1 MSSLPTVV
9 LVHGAWHTP
18 ANYQTYVDA
27 LKKRGFQVHC
37 PQLPTCTGIPPP
49 TGSLVEDIACVKS
62 LVTSLVDDGQ
72 RVLMI
77 LHSYGGAVGG
87 SAVEGLSIPEREA
100 AGKLGGVIHLLYLCA
115 YMVPTGVSAGDIIR
129 EAKFEEILKENLDI
143 SPDGLT
149 ALKDP
154 GLAFFSGRADQA
166 TVEKALKSLVRF
178 PNQAL
183 YDPTTGCAWK
193 TIPATYIRTLQDYA
207 VPPIYQ
213 EIILGKVKYAGIEV
227 KVETFDADHSLFI
240 TEQEEMVQAAMN
252 AATDER
258 NSAGSY

>member
-18 ANYQTYVDA
+18 SSYQTYLDA

-37 PQLPTCTGIPPP
+37 PQLPTCTGISPP
-49 TGSLVEDIACVKS
+49 TASLAEDIACVKN

-87 SAVEGLSIPEREA
+87 SAVEGLSISERKA
-100 AGKLGGVIHLLYLCA
+100 AGKPGGVIHLLYLCA
-115 YMVPTGVSAGDIIR
+115 YMLPTGVSLGDIIK
-129 EAKFEEILKENLDI
+129 EAKFIEVLKQNLNT

-149 ALKDP
+149 TLKDP
-154 GLAFFSGRADQA
+154 GLVFFSGRADQS
-166 TVEKALKSLVRF
+166 TVEKSLKSFVWF

-213 EIILGKVKYAGIEV
+213 EIILWKVKDAGIEV
-227 KVETFDADHSLFI
+227 KVETYDADHSIFI
-240 TEQEEMVQAAMN
+240 TEQEEMVQAAIN

-258 NSAGSY
+258 NII